1 MADVKVPLKFE
12 IYKGD
17 ELVREEILNQD
28 VIKVGKL
35 ASSHLRIDDETVSRM
50 HAVIEVTGPDD
61 VHIIDLG
68 STRGTLVNGERINK
82 ARLQSGDE
90 IMFGESRVLVSFLEA
105 QAAVAPPLQAAAP
118 APRGGRTNAGGFA
131 PPIQAPPP
139 QAYVPPPQQAY
150 APPPQQ
156 AYAPPPQQAYVPPP
170 GPQYAPPPPVQ
181 DYSQQASSYSAAP
194 PAMGGGSSA
203 DVEVH
208 DGTRAMEVQTIYRDV
223 VIGTRHL
230 SNPTGKST
238 HGQGTAMLFGGIAL
252 AVIALI
258 TFVVT
263 AVSVGAEK
271 AAYEAWQAAGK
282 ESKAFQWQSRSS
294 GPDVIVFG
302 GLLVGFS
309 LAYMGLKRRGKSS
322 ANFIIGSDADAD
334 APVSSD
340 FVPSPSHP
348 LVAATG
354 GDYVVNVTPRMTGE
368 VFVDNQLI
376 PLQQFI
382 QQRGSSFSLPQNGRA
397 KLDCGET
404 TFLVTATARPRALPV
419 PYLTWRWDEQVYTVG
434 SVIALALF
442 LLMIFAVPP
451 DPKSLSLDL
460 FNSDNRFVKFLIKPP
475 EEKEE
480 EIPEWLKSKK
490 PEEQGGKGKR
500 HKGEEGKMGKKTSKN
515 KEGLYGLKG
524 PKDNPDPHLAKKL
537 AEENAKNAGI
547 LGVLKQTEGSHI
559 ASIFGRDSALGS
571 DADNVLG
578 GLIGNAIGEAY
589 GVGGLGLV
597 GTGSGGGGTGEGTI
611 GLGNLGTIGKGGGGG
626 NGSGYGRGAGGLGG
640 RRAHAPDVIPGTAN
654 VRGSLDKEIIR
665 RIIRRHINEVKF
677 CYEQE
682 LTKKPQLGG
691 RIMVQFTIA
700 ASGQVIASV
709 LQNSTMGNA
718 KVENCTVQAVR
729 RWEFPKPLGGGIV
742 IVSYPFVLTPAG
754 GGE

>member
-1 MADVKVPLKFE
+1 MADVNVPIRFE

-17 ELVREEILNQD
+17 NLVREEVLAQD
-28 VIKVGKL
+28 VIKIGKL
-35 ASSHLRIDDETVSRM
+35 ASSHLRLDDETVSRM
-50 HAVIEVTGPDD
+50 HAVIETTGPNEIH
-61 VHIIDLG
+61 VVDLG
-68 STRGTLVNGERINK
+68 STRGTTVNGERVTK

-90 IMFGESRVLVSFLEA
+90 IMFGDCRVIVTFSEGA
-105 QAAVAPPLQAAAP
+105 PAQETPAPQAAW
-118 APRGGRTNAGGFA
+118 GGRPG
-131 PPIQAPPP
+131 
-139 QAYVPPPQQAY
+139 AY
-150 APPPQQ
+150 APPPAAFAPPAQQ
-156 AYAPPPQQAYVPPP
+156 GYAPPPGYAAQAGFQAEPAGYQPPP
-170 GPQYAPPPPVQ
+170 SFGGAPGVG
-181 DYSQQASSYSAAP
+181 AE
-194 PAMGGGSSA
+194 
-203 DVEVH
+203 VEVH
-208 DGTRAMEVQTIYRDV
+208 DGTRAMEVQTVFRSV
-223 VIGTRHL
+223 VIGTRYL
-230 SNPTGKST
+230 SNPEGKST
-238 HGQGTAMLFGGIAL
+238 HGRGTSMLYAGAAIL
-252 AVIALI
+252 AVSIA
-258 TFVVT
+258 TFIYT
-263 AVSVGAEK
+263 AIDVGAEK
-271 AAYEAWQAAGK
+271 VRYEDWQTAGREAKSFFWK
-282 ESKAFQWQSRSS
+282 ERS
-294 GPDVIVFG
+294 PVLPVVVFG
-302 GLLVGFS
+302 GIIAGLA
-309 LAYMGLKRRGKSS
+309 LAYTGLKRRGKSS
-322 ANFIIGSDADAD
+322 PNFIIGSDAEVD
-334 APVSSD
+334 APVSPD
-340 FVPSPSHP
+340 FVPSGSHP

-354 GDYVVNVTPRMTGE
+354 ADYVVNVTPRMGGE
-368 VFVDNQLI
+368 VYLDGQSY

-382 QQRGSSFSLPQNGRA
+382 QQRGSSFSLPQGGSAR
-397 KLDCGET
+397 LDCGET
-404 TFLVTATARPRALPV
+404 TFVISATPRPRTLAV
-419 PYLTWRWDEQVYTVG
+419 PFLTWRWSEQIYTVG
-434 SVIALALF
+434 TAIGLVLF

-480 EIPEWLKSKK
+480 DIPEFLKKK
-490 PEEQGGKGKR
+490 DDSQQGGKGKR

-537 AEENAKNAGI
+537 AEEQAKNAGI

-559 ASIFGRDSALGS
+559 ASIFGRDSALGN
-571 DADNVLG
+571 DAADVLG
-578 GLIGNAIGEAY
+578 GLVGNQIGEAY

-640 RRAHAPDVIPGTAN
+640 RRAHAPDVIPGQAN

-665 RIIRRHINEVKF
+665 RIIRRHINEVKY

-682 LTKKPQLGG
+682 LTKKPELGG

-718 KVENCTVQAVR
+718 RVENCTVQAVR

-754 GGE
+754 GGGE

>member
-90 IMFGESRVLVSFLEA
+90 IMFGESRVIVSFLEA
-105 QAAVAPPLQAAAP
+105 QAAVAPPPQAAAP

-131 PPIQAPPP
+131 PPMQAPPP
-139 QAYVPPPQQAY
+139 QAYV
-150 APPPQQ
+150 PPPQQ

-170 GPQYAPPPPVQ
+170 GPQYAPPPVQ
-181 DYSQQASSYSAAP
+181 DYSAAP
-194 PAMGGGSSA
+194 AAMGAGSSA

-208 DGTRAMEVQTIYRDV
+208 DGTRAMEVQTIFRDV

-238 HGQGTAMLFGGIAL
+238 HGQGTAMLFAGMGL

-258 TFVVT
+258 TFVAT
-263 AVSVGAEK
+263 AVDVGREK
-271 AAYEAWQAAGK
+271 TAYEEWQAAGK
-282 ESKAFQWQSRSS
+282 ESKTFPWKSRSAA
-294 GPDVIVFG
+294 PDTMVFG
-302 GLLVGFS
+302 GLIVGFS
-309 LAYMGLKRRGKSS
+309 LVYMGLKRRGKSS
-322 ANFIIGSDADAD
+322 SNFIIGSDADAD

-434 SVIALALF
+434 SIIALALF

-578 GLIGNAIGEAY
+578 GLIGNQIGEAY

>member
-1 MADVKVPLKFE
+1 MADAKLPLKFQ
-12 IYKGD
+12 IFRGD
-17 ELVREEILNQD
+17 ELVREEILTQD

-35 ASSHLRIDDETVSRM
+35 ASSHLRLDEETVSRM
-50 HAVIEVTGPDD
+50 HAVIEIAGPDD
-61 VHIIDLG
+61 ISLIDLG
-68 STRGTLVNGERINK
+68 STRGTTVNGERITK

-90 IMFGESRVLVSFLEA
+90 MTFGDARVVVTFLSAAGEVAAAAPTFA
-105 QAAVAPPLQAAAP
+105 QPARGPAPRPSPQFAPSPAEYAAPLNVAPPQP
-118 APRGGRTNAGGFA
+118 SY
-131 PPIQAPPP
+131 QAPS
-139 QAYVPPPQQAY
+139 Y
-150 APPPQQ
+150 APPPAQPGHSAGGGG
-156 AYAPPPQQAYVPPP
+156 AYAAASV
-170 GPQYAPPPPVQ
+170 APTSFANP
-181 DYSQQASSYSAAP
+181 AAV
-194 PAMGGGSSA
+194 AGE
-203 DVEVH
+203 VEVA
-208 DGTRAMEVQTIYRDV
+208 DGTRAVEVQTIFRGV
-223 VIGTRHL
+223 VTNARVL
-230 SNPTGKST
+230 SSPDGKST
-238 HGQGTAMLFGGIAL
+238 HGAGTGMFFAGIAL
-252 AVIALI
+252 GVVALI
-258 TFVVT
+258 SFVAT
-263 AVSVGAEK
+263 AMDVGAEK
-271 AAYEAWQAAGK
+271 EAYE
-282 ESKAFQWQSRSS
+282 QWQTAGNEAKSFIWKSRSAAM
-294 GPDVIVFG
+294 DVVVFG
-302 GLLVGFS
+302 GFILGGT
-309 LAYMGLKRRGKSS
+309 LAYMGLKRRGRINP
-322 ANFIIGSDADAD
+322 NFIIGSDAGAD
-334 APVSSD
+334 APVDPSY
-340 FVPSPSHP
+340 VPSPSHP
-348 LVAATG
+348 LVAAQG
-354 GDYVVNVTPRMTGE
+354 SEYVVNVTPRMEGE
-368 VFVDNQLI
+368 VFVDGQSY
-376 PLQQFI
+376 PLSQFV
-382 QQRGSSFSLPQNGRA
+382 QQRGSSFSLPPSGYAR
-397 KLDCGET
+397 LDCGET
-404 TFLVTATARPRALPV
+404 TFFVTATNRPRVLDV
-419 PYLTWRWDEQVYTVG
+419 PYLTWRWNEQIYTVG
-434 SVIALALF
+434 SFVALLLF
-442 LLMIFAVPP
+442 LLMIFSVPP

-537 AEENAKNAGI
+537 AEEQAKNAGI
-547 LGVLKQTEGSHI
+547 LGVLKQSEGSHI

-571 DADNVLG
+571 DASDVLG
-578 GLIGNAIGEAY
+578 GLVGNQIGEAY

-640 RRAHAPDVIPGTAN
+640 RRAKAPDVIPGTAN

-665 RIIRRHINEVKF
+665 RIIRRHINEVKY

-682 LTKKPQLGG
+682 LTKKASLGG

>member
-1 MADVKVPLKFE
+1 MADANVPIKFE

-17 ELVREEILNQD
+17 QLVREEVLAQSP
-28 VIKVGKL
+28 IKIGKL
-35 ASSHLRIDDETVSRM
+35 ASSDLRLDDETVSRM
-50 HAVIEVTGPDD
+50 HGVIEANGPGD
-61 VHIIDLG
+61 VHVVDLG
-68 STRGTLVNGERINK
+68 STRGTTVNGERVTK

-90 IMFGESRVLVSFLEA
+90 VTFGDCRVIVTFGDALSA
-105 QAAVAPPLQAAAP
+105 QATPAPQSWGGARPAAGGYAPPAP
-118 APRGGRTNAGGFA
+118 M
-131 PPIQAPPP
+131 
-139 QAYVPPPQQAY
+139 AY

-156 AYAPPPQQAYVPPP
+156 Q
-170 GPQYAPPPPVQ
+170 
-181 DYSQQASSYSAAP
+181 SYAAP
-194 PAMGGGSSA
+194 SFSGAPGAGA
-203 DVEVH
+203 EVEVH
-208 DGTRAMEVQTIYRDV
+208 DGTRAMEVQTIFRGV
-223 VIGTRHL
+223 VTGTRHL
-230 SNPTGKST
+230 FNPEGKNT
-238 HGQGTAMLFGGIAL
+238 HSQGTSMLYAGLGVAVVAIGMFVATAMD
-252 AVIALI
+252 
-258 TFVVT
+258 
-263 AVSVGAEK
+263 VGAEK
-271 AAYEAWQAAGK
+271 VEYEKWQAAGK
-282 ESKAFQWQSRSS
+282 ESKNFHWKDRSPVS
-294 GPDVIVFG
+294 AAIVFG
-302 GLLVGFS
+302 GMLGGAVLS
-309 LAYMGLKRRGKSS
+309 YMGLKRRGRTNP
-322 ANFIIGSDADAD
+322 NFLVGSDGDVD
-334 APVSSD
+334 APVSSEY
-340 FVPSPSHP
+340 VPSSSHP

-354 GDYVVNVTPRMTGE
+354 ADYVVNVTPRMTGE
-368 VFVDNQLI
+368 VYVDNQSYQ
-376 PLQQFI
+376 LQQFT
-382 QQRGSSFSLPQNGRA
+382 QQRGSSFSLPQGGSAR
-397 KLDCGET
+397 LDCGET
-404 TFLVTATARPRALPV
+404 TFVVTATPRPRTLDV
-419 PYLTWRWDEQVYTVG
+419 PFMTWRWDEQMYTVG
-434 SVIALALF
+434 SAVALGLF
-442 LLMIFAVPP
+442 LLMIFSVPP

-480 EIPEWLKSKK
+480 DIPEWLKSKK
-490 PEEQGGKGKR
+490 DDQQGGKGKR

-537 AEENAKNAGI
+537 AEEQAKNAGI

-559 ASIFGRDSALGS
+559 ASIFGRDTALGN
-571 DADNVLG
+571 DAADVLG
-578 GLIGNAIGEAY
+578 GLIGNQIGEAY

-640 RRAHAPDVIPGTAN
+640 RRAKAPDVIPGQAN

-665 RIIRRHINEVKF
+665 RIIRRHINEVKY

-682 LTKKPQLGG
+682 LTKKPDLGG

-718 KVENCTVQAVR
+718 RVENCTVQAVR

>member
-1 MADVKVPLKFE
+1 MADAKIPLKFQ
-12 IYKGD
+12 IFRGD
-17 ELVREEILNQD
+17 ELIREEVLNQD

-50 HAVIEVTGPDD
+50 HAVIEIAGPDG
-61 VHIIDLG
+61 VSLIDLG
-68 STRGTLVNGERINK
+68 STRGTTVNGERITK

-90 IMFGESRVLVSFLEA
+90 IMFGDARVVVTF
-105 QAAVAPPLQAAAP
+105 LQAAESTPVPAP
-118 APRGGRTNAGGFA
+118 APYPQGRATRAQM
-131 PPIQAPPP
+131 PIANF
-139 QAYVPPPQQAY
+139 
-150 APPPQQ
+150 
-156 AYAPPPQQAYVPPP
+156 
-170 GPQYAPPPPVQ
+170 APPPPV
-181 DYSQQASSYSAAP
+181 SYAQPAQPAYAAAP
-194 PAMGGGSSA
+194 PPSAPSLSSFGGAHSA
-203 DVEVH
+203 NAEVETA
-208 DGTRAMEVQTIYRDV
+208 DGTRAVEVQTVFRGV
-223 VIGTRHL
+223 VTNARVL
-230 SNPTGKST
+230 SNPEGKSR
-238 HGQGTAMLFGGIAL
+238 HGAGTGMLILGIAL
-252 AVIALI
+252 AAISLVI
-258 TFVVT
+258 FVAT
-263 AVSVGAEK
+263 AMDVGSEK
-271 AAYEAWQAAGK
+271 DAYEAWQTAGK
-282 ESKAFQWQSRSS
+282 EAKNFAWKHRN
-294 GPDVIVFG
+294 PAMDVVVFG
-302 GLLVGFS
+302 GLFASCV
-309 LAYMGLKRRGKSS
+309 LAYMGMKRRGKTNP
-322 ANFIIGSDADAD
+322 NFIIGSEPVAD
-334 APVSSD
+334 APVD
-340 FVPSPSHP
+340 PEYVPSPAHP

-354 GDYVVNVTPRMTGE
+354 MDYVVNVTPRMGGE
-368 VFVDNQLI
+368 VVVDGQSYPLSQFV
-376 PLQQFI
+376 
-382 QQRGSSFSLPQNGRA
+382 QQRGSSFSLPPSGYAR
-397 KLDCGET
+397 LECGET
-404 TFLVTATARPRALPV
+404 TFLVTSTNRPRVLEIPF
-419 PYLTWRWDEQVYTVG
+419 LTWKWNEQVYTVG
-434 SVIALALF
+434 SAVAILLF
-442 LLMIFAVPP
+442 LLMIFSVPP

-490 PEEQGGKGKR
+490 NEEQGGKGKR

-537 AEENAKNAGI
+537 AEEQAKNAGI
-547 LGVLKQTEGSHI
+547 LGVLKMTEGSHI
-559 ASIFGRDSALGS
+559 ASIFGRDSALGNDAS
-571 DADNVLG
+571 DVLG
-578 GLIGNAIGEAY
+578 GLIGNQIGEAY

-640 RRAHAPDVIPGTAN
+640 RRAHAPDVIPGQAN

-665 RIIRRHINEVKF
+665 RIIRRHINEVKY

-682 LTKKPQLGG
+682 LTKKPELGG

-718 KVENCTVQAVR
+718 RVENCTVQAVR

>member
-1 MADVKVPLKFE
+1 MADAKLPLKFQ
-12 IYKGD
+12 IFRGD
-17 ELVREEILNQD
+17 ELVREEILTQD

-35 ASSHLRIDDETVSRM
+35 ASSHLRLDEETVSRM
-50 HAVIEVTGPDD
+50 HAVIEIAGPDD
-61 VHIIDLG
+61 VSLIDLG
-68 STRGTLVNGERINK
+68 STRGTTVNGERITK

-90 IMFGESRVLVSFLEA
+90 MTFGDARVVVTFLPVPGEVA
-105 QAAVAPPLQAAAP
+105 ASAPGYFPSQAQPAAPVQAARAQGPRPSAQSVPAPPDFGQTMQL
-118 APRGGRTNAGGFA
+118 
-131 PPIQAPPP
+131 PPQGYQPPSYAAPPP
-139 QAYVPPPQQAY
+139 AQ
-150 APPPQQ
+150 
-156 AYAPPPQQAYVPPP
+156 P
-170 GPQYAPPPPVQ
+170 GPSGGGYT
-181 DYSQQASSYSAAP
+181 AAP
-194 PAMGGGSSA
+194 GPASFSGGAVVNPMAAAGE
-203 DVEVH
+203 VEVA
-208 DGTRAMEVQTIYRDV
+208 DGTRAVEVQTIFRGV
-223 VIGTRHL
+223 VTNARVL
-230 SNPTGKST
+230 SNPDGKST
-238 HGQGTAMLFGGIAL
+238 HGAGTGMFFAGVAL
-252 AVIALI
+252 GVVALVS
-258 TFVVT
+258 FVVT
-263 AVSVGAEK
+263 AMDVGAEK
-271 AAYEAWQAAGK
+271 QAYEDWQTAGK
-282 ESKAFQWQSRSS
+282 EAKSFIWKSRSAAM
-294 GPDVIVFG
+294 DVVVFG
-302 GLLVGFS
+302 GFLLGGS
-309 LAYMGLKRRGKSS
+309 LAYMGLKRRGRTNP
-322 ANFIIGSDADAD
+322 NFIIGSDAGAD
-334 APVSSD
+334 APVD
-340 FVPSPSHP
+340 PNYVPSPSHP
-348 LVAATG
+348 LVAAQG
-354 GDYVVNVTPRMTGE
+354 SDYVVNVTPRMEGE
-368 VFVDNQLI
+368 VFVDGQSYALS
-376 PLQQFI
+376 QFV
-382 QQRGSSFSLPQNGRA
+382 QQRGSSFSLPPSGYAR
-397 KLDCGET
+397 LDCGET
-404 TFLVTATARPRALPV
+404 TFFVTATNRPRVLEV
-419 PYLTWRWDEQVYTVG
+419 PYLTWHWNEQVYTVG
-434 SVIALALF
+434 SFVALLLF
-442 LLMIFAVPP
+442 LLMIFSVPP

-537 AEENAKNAGI
+537 AEEQAKNAGI
-547 LGVLKQTEGSHI
+547 LGVLKQSEGSHI
-559 ASIFGRDSALGS
+559 ASIFGRDSALGNDAS
-571 DADNVLG
+571 DVLG
-578 GLIGNAIGEAY
+578 GLVGNQIGEAY

-640 RRAHAPDVIPGTAN
+640 RRAKAPDVIPGTAN

-665 RIIRRHINEVKF
+665 RIIRRHINEVKY

-682 LTKKPQLGG
+682 LTKKASLGG

>member
-1 MADVKVPLKFE
+1 MADGTVPIRFE

-17 ELVREEILNQD
+17 SVVREEVLAQD
-28 VIKVGKL
+28 VIKIGKL
-35 ASSHLRIDDETVSRM
+35 ASSHLRLDDETVSRM
-50 HAVIEVTGPDD
+50 HAVIETTGPNEIH
-61 VHIIDLG
+61 VVDLG
-68 STRGTLVNGERINK
+68 STRGTTVNGERITK

-90 IMFGESRVLVSFLEA
+90 IMFGDCRVVVQFMEG
-105 QAAVAPPLQAAAP
+105 AP
-118 APRGGRTNAGGFA
+118 AQETPPPQGAWGGRPGGFA
-131 PPIQAPPP
+131 APPP
-139 QAYVPPPQQAY
+139 PTGY

-156 AYAPPPQQAYVPPP
+156 AYAPPPGYAQQGAPSGGYQQPDPAAYQQQAY
-170 GPQYAPPPPVQ
+170 
-181 DYSQQASSYSAAP
+181 AP
-194 PAMGGGSSA
+194 PASFAGAPGAGA
-203 DVEVH
+203 EVEVH
-208 DGTRAMEVQTIYRDV
+208 DGSRAMEVQTVFRGV
-223 VIGTRHL
+223 VTGTRHL
-230 SNPTGKST
+230 FNPEGKST
-238 HGQGTAMLFGGIAL
+238 HGQGTTMLYAGIAAMVVGL
-252 AVIALI
+252 AA
-258 TFVVT
+258 FVYT
-263 AVSVGAEK
+263 AVDVGSEK
-271 AAYEAWQAAGK
+271 VQYEAWQTAGK
-282 ESKAFQWQSRSS
+282 EAKSFIWKDRSPAVAF
-294 GPDVIVFG
+294 VVFAGLAG
-302 GLLVGFS
+302 GVALS
-309 LAYMGLKRRGKSS
+309 YMGLKRRGKSS
-322 ANFIIGSDADAD
+322 ANFVIGSDADVD
-334 APVSSD
+334 APVSPD
-340 FVPSPSHP
+340 FVPSSSHP

-354 GDYVVNVTPRMTGE
+354 GDYVVNVTPRMGGE
-368 VFVDNQLI
+368 VYVDGQSYQ
-376 PLQQFI
+376 LQQFI
-382 QQRGSSFSLPQNGRA
+382 QQRGSSFSLPPGGSVR
-397 KLDCGET
+397 LDCGET
-404 TFLVTATARPRALPV
+404 TFVISSTARPRTLEV
-419 PYLTWRWDEQVYTVG
+419 PFLTWKWSEQVYTVG
-434 SVIALALF
+434 TSVALVLF

-480 EIPEWLKSKK
+480 DIPEFLKKK
-490 PEEQGGKGKR
+490 DDSQQGGKGKR

-537 AEENAKNAGI
+537 AEEQAKNAGI
-547 LGVLKQTEGSHI
+547 LGVLKQSEGSHI
-559 ASIFGRDSALGS
+559 ASIFGRDSALGN
-571 DADNVLG
+571 DAADVLG
-578 GLIGNAIGEAY
+578 GLVGNQIGEAY

-665 RIIRRHINEVKF
+665 RIIRRHINEVKY

-682 LTKKPQLGG
+682 LTKKPELGG

-718 KVENCTVQAVR
+718 RVENCTVQAVR

-754 GGE
+754 GGGE

>member
-1 MADVKVPLKFE
+1 MADVKVPIRFE

-17 ELVREEILNQD
+17 SLVREEVLAQD
-28 VIKVGKL
+28 VIKIGKL
-35 ASSHLRIDDETVSRM
+35 ASSHLRLDDETVSRM
-50 HAVIEVTGPDD
+50 HAVIEATSPTDINV
-61 VHIIDLG
+61 VDLG
-68 STRGTLVNGERINK
+68 STRGTTVNGERITK

-90 IMFGESRVLVSFLEA
+90 IMFGDCRVVVTFMGADQA
-105 QAAVAPPLQAAAP
+105 QATP
-118 APRGGRTNAGGFA
+118 APQAGA
-131 PPIQAPPP
+131 WAPPP
-139 QAYVPPPQQAY
+139 AQ
-150 APPPQQ
+150 
-156 AYAPPPQQAYVPPP
+156 
-170 GPQYAPPPPVQ
+170 QYAPPPA
-181 DYSQQASSYSAAP
+181 QQYAPPPAQQYAAP
-194 PAMGGGSSA
+194 APGYQDQSYQQQSYAPPSFTGAPGAGA
-203 DVEVH
+203 EVEVH
-208 DGTRAMEVQTIYRDV
+208 DGSRAMEVQTVFRGV
-223 VIGTRHL
+223 VTGTRHL
-230 SNPTGKST
+230 FNPEGKST
-238 HGQGTAMLFGGIAL
+238 HSQGTMMLYAGL
-252 AVIALI
+252 AVAAIAVI
-258 TFVVT
+258 TFVAT
-263 AVSVGAEK
+263 AIDVGNEK
-271 AAYEAWQAAGK
+271 VRYEAWQTAGK
-282 ESKAFQWQSRSS
+282 DSKSFVWENRNPA
-294 GPDVIVFG
+294 GGALVFG
-302 GLLVGFS
+302 GAVAAMVLS
-309 LAYMGLKRRGKSS
+309 YMGLKRRGKSS
-322 ANFIIGSDADAD
+322 PNFLIGSDGDVD
-334 APVSSD
+334 APVSPEYS
-340 FVPSPSHP
+340 PSSSHP
-348 LVAATG
+348 LVSATG
-354 GDYVVNVTPRMTGE
+354 ADYVVNVTPRMTGE
-368 VFVDNQLI
+368 VFVDGQGYQ
-376 PLQQFI
+376 LQQFI
-382 QQRGSSFSLPQNGRA
+382 QQRGSSFSLPQGGSAR
-397 KLDCGET
+397 LDAGET
-404 TFLVTATARPRALPV
+404 TFVVTATARPRTLDV
-419 PYLTWRWDEQVYTVG
+419 PFLTWRWDEQVYTIG
-434 SVIALALF
+434 SGVALALF

-480 EIPEWLKSKK
+480 DIPEWLKSKK

-537 AEENAKNAGI
+537 AEEQAKNAGI

-559 ASIFGRDSALGS
+559 ASIFGRDSALGNDAS
-571 DADNVLG
+571 DVLG

-640 RRAHAPDVIPGTAN
+640 RRAHAPDVIPGQAN

-665 RIIRRHINEVKF
+665 RIIRRHINEVKY

-682 LTKKPQLGG
+682 LTKKPDLGG

-709 LQNSTMGNA
+709 LQNSTMSNA
-718 KVENCTVQAVR
+718 RVENCTVQAVR